1 MSTSLIIN
9 KLILIGH
16 RKNYEV
22 PFFPGVNIIYGE
34 EDSGKS
40 SILELINYLLG
51 SNKLD
56 KYVELEQ
63 SVKYAILELNLNNQ
77 AYCIKRD
84 IFDSKQDI
92 EV

>member
-1 MSTSLIIN
+1 MDIFSKLIIK

-40 SILELINYLLG
+40 SILELINYL
-51 SNKLD
+51 
-56 KYVELEQ
+56 
-63 SVKYAILELNLNNQ
+63 
-77 AYCIKRD
+77 C
-84 IFDSKQDI
+84 
-92 EV
+92 